1 VSSQSQFFR
10 PVAAVAIL
18 GMVMTGTVRA
28 NDVQRGPAPSR
39 NQSGAVQHAPIVIGH
54 RGASGYVPEHTLTSY
69 FIAIQDGAD
78 YVEPDLVMT
87 KDGVLVA
94 RHENEIGGT
103 TNVAEHPEFASRHAT
118 KVIDGTSATGW
129 FTEDFTL
136 AELKT
141 LRARERI
148 PDIRPGNTRFD
159 GQFEIPTFEEILALV
174 HGVEEQRDAAARQL
188 GRAAPQRIGVY
199 PETKHP
205 SYFAG
210 LGLAMEE
217 LLVRTLHS
225 HGYTGR
231 NGLAYIQSFEVANLK
246 ALSRMTQLPL
256 VQLIEASGA
265 PYDFVAKHDPR
276 TYADMITPAGLAE
289 IATYAQA
296 IGPNKLLIIPRTLEL
311 KIGAPTALVANAHA
325 QGLLVHA
332 WTFRAENA
340 FLPLNLHRGL
350 APTAFGNLEEELL
363 AYLGTGMDGF
373 FTDQA
378 DLGAHARAAFMQR
391 R

>member
-1 VSSQSQFFR
+1 M
-10 PVAAVAIL
+10 I
-18 GMVMTGTVRA
+18 MTATTVHASDARRT
-28 NDVQRGPAPSR
+28 NGPAQPHP
-39 NQSGAVQHAPIVIGH
+39 VIVIGH

-103 TNVAEHPEFASRHAT
+103 TNVAEHPEFVSRRT
-118 KVIDGTSATGW
+118 TRVIDGSAVTGW

-148 PDIRPGNTRFD
+148 PDTRPSNTRFD
-159 GQFEIPTFEEILALV
+159 GQFEVPTFEEILTLV
-174 HGVEEQRDAAARQL
+174 HGVQGQREARAKQL
-188 GRAAPQRIGVY
+188 GQPAPRRIGVY

-205 SYFAG
+205 TYFANAG
-210 LGLAMEE
+210 LPMEE
-217 LLVRTLHS
+217 LLVRTLER
-225 HGYTGR
+225 HGYKGR
-231 NGLAYIQSFEVANLK
+231 QGLAYIQSFEVANLK
-246 ALSRMTQLPL
+246 ALSKMTQLPL
-256 VQLIEASGA
+256 VQLLEAEGA

-276 TYADMITPAGLAE
+276 TYADMMTPAGLAE
-289 IATYAQA
+289 IASYAQA
-296 IGPNKLLIIPRTLEL
+296 IGPSKLSIIPRTAGDKL
-311 KIGAPTALVANAHA
+311 GAPTALVANAHA
-325 QGLLVHA
+325 HGLLVHP

-340 FLPLNLHRGL
+340 FLPVDLRHGD
-350 APTAFGNLEEELL
+350 APTAFGDLQAELL
-363 AYLGTGMDGF
+363 PYLRAGIDGF

-378 DLGAHARAAFMQR
+378 DQGFRARAKYYEN
-391 R
+391 